1 VTRVTALAG
10 GVGAAKLLRGI
21 IRVIPPPSLA
31 VIVNTG
37 DDERFYGLHVSPD
50 VDTTIYT
57 LAGVAPV
64 GRGWGIAGD
73 TSNVLGALE
82 RFYTAD
88 GWFRLGDQDFATHV
102 RRTHALADGRTLAEV
117 TAELARAFGVE
128 SRILPMSDDTVRT
141 IVETRSGE
149 TLSFQEYFVK
159 RQARDRVRRL
169 RYRGQRS
176 ATPAPGVIDAI
187 RRADLLILPPSNPFT
202 SIRPILG
209 IRGIEHALRR
219 RRVPLVAVSPIAG
232 GRAVRGP
239 LGDMLRAAG
248 FSVSPVGIAEAYRGL
263 LDGMVIDSSDQRWLR
278 PLERSGL
285 AVTMT
290 DVRMD
295 SIPRSVA
302 VARATVALAQE
313 IAGR

>member
-21 IRVIPPPSLA
+21 VRVIPPRSLS

-57 LAGVAPV
+57 LASIAPV
-64 GRGWGIAGD
+64 RRGWGIAGD
-73 TSNVLGALE
+73 TSHALGALA

-88 GWFRLGDQDFATHV
+88 GWFQLGDQDLATHL
-102 RRTHALADGRTLAEV
+102 RRTHGLAEGRTLTHV
-117 TAELARAFGVE
+117 TRDIARAFGVE
-128 SRILPMSDDTVRT
+128 SRILPMSDDPVRT

-149 TLSFQEYFVK
+149 TFSFQEYFVT
-159 RQARDRVRRL
+159 RRARDRVRRL
-169 RYRGQRS
+169 RYRGQRK
-176 ATPAPGVIDAI
+176 ATPAPGVLDAI

-209 IRGIEHALRR
+209 IRGVERELRR
-219 RRVPLVAVSPIAG
+219 RRVPLVAVSPVAG

-239 LGDMLRAAG
+239 LGDMLRAAALP
-248 FSVSPVGIAEAYRGL
+248 VSPVGIAQAYRGL
-263 LDGMVIDSSDQRWLR
+263 LDGMVIDSSDHRWVR

-290 DVRMD
+290 DVHMD
-295 SIPRSVA
+295 TIPRSVA

-313 IAGR
+313 LARR